1 MLLKVEITL
10 STTFKHMTLLV
21 MALLILIVFFSRIL
35 SPQICTEQSFSEKSK
50 SRIRNSWQMGDFCH
64 ISKSL
69 VVLWDFVQWDIFENN
84 QMWKHGVEVQNL
96 ESLITWRTRR
106 CQNWLQRRSSRTKW
120 GALWALLKWHRGLR
134 WEIPFLKIWH
144 YHDFEER
151 KKQYNI
157 QSTMINFAKFSWLSS
172 ICSTNPLFCFLWG
185 HQWNLFWSFSPL
197 VLPWH
202 LNTIYSYNLTTDSL
216 PSFCDILLLQTC
228 NLAS

>member
-1 MLLKVEITL
+1 MLLKVEIAL
-10 STTFKHMTLLV
+10 STTSQYMTLLV
-21 MALLILIVFFSRIL
+21 WALLILIVFWPHKYVL
-35 SPQICTEQSFSEKSK
+35 SKVFPKRANPVSEIHDKWGIFAS
-50 SRIRNSWQMGDFCH
+50 SSY
-64 ISKSL
+64 
-69 VVLWDFVQWDIFENN
+69 VWDFVQWDIFENH

-96 ESLITWRTRR
+96 ESLITLRTRR

-144 YHDFEER
+144 YHDFEEI
-151 KKQYNI
+151 KKRYNI

-197 VLPWH
+197 TSMAP
-202 LNTIYSYNLTTDSL
+202 
-216 PSFCDILLLQTC
+216 
-228 NLAS
+228 

>member
-10 STTFKHMTLLV
+10 STTSQHMTLLV
-21 MALLILIVFFSRIL
+21 RALLILIAFSQEFCPLKYVMSKVFPRRAN
-35 SPQICTEQSFSEKSK
+35 PVSEIHDKWG
-50 SRIRNSWQMGDFCH
+50 IFA

-69 VVLWDFVQWDIFENN
+69 IVLWDFVQWDIFENH

-96 ESLITWRTRR
+96 ESLITLRTRR

-134 WEIPFLKIWH
+134 WEIPFLKICH
-144 YHDFEER
+144 YHDFEEI
-151 KKQYNI
+151 KKRYNI

-202 LNTIYSYNLTTDSL
+202 LNTIYSYNLITDSR
-216 PSFCDILLLQTC
+216 PCFCDILLLKTC
-228 NLAS
+228 NLAP